1 MRVNIAHRV
10 LSYLTAPRSGC
21 HTFLSFAFAAAVLV
35 FGCDSLQNAVAEGDT
50 RTISLHHVHTGEDL
64 TITYKRNG
72 RYDAEAMKKINHILR
87 DWRRNEEITQDPQLI
102 DLVWEVQREVGAAQP
117 VHIIC
122 GYRAPQTNAMLRR
135 KSDGVAQMSQHM
147 LGKAMDFFIP
157 GVPLE
162 KLREVGLRL
171 QRGGIGFYPG
181 SGSPFVH
188 LDVGSVRHWPDIS
201 REELARIFPDGRTV
215 HIPSDGRPMA
225 GYAQA
230 KADVERRGNHPSSV
244 SLAAARNAGV
254 VTAQNES
261 STPFNPLAKLFG
273 FGKPQEPEV
282 QTTAAIAPAPKPV
295 PAAKPVAVAKVQPKA
310 AAPVKLAAALPPK
323 TPAFSAVSI
332 PWPDN
337 PAPIPMM
344 PERALAYAPLPDPAL
359 NPRPAAPQN
368 AIESRPLAPPKTTV
382 VAPSAVPAYIPRET
396 SIVVKQAEGKPAI
409 VHARRVQNG
418 EPFNDPWLRALILAP
433 SLSRA
438 MTAVPVGAEDYRGL
452 AVFMRKPTYTVA
464 MTFSADPNPG
474 LRADRF
480 SGQAVVFV
488 ATTSFISR
496 TAMLQ

>member
-1 MRVNIAHRV
+1 
-10 LSYLTAPRSGC
+10 
-21 HTFLSFAFAAAVLV
+21 
-35 FGCDSLQNAVAEGDT
+35 
-50 RTISLHHVHTGEDL
+50 
-64 TITYKRNG
+64 
-72 RYDAEAMKKINHILR
+72 
-87 DWRRNEEITQDPQLI
+87 
-102 DLVWEVQREVGAAQP
+102 
-117 VHIIC
+117 
-122 GYRAPQTNAMLRR
+122 
-135 KSDGVAQMSQHM
+135 
-147 LGKAMDFFIP
+147 MDFFIP

-496 TAMLQ
+496 TAMLR